1 MKSTFGICKD
11 HRLQLWFVLSAVWAR
26 PTSTPRASLQARS
39 GFVCCQRGR
48 RFSHCK
54 DSAGSRTVG
63 CIRMSLLTHD
73 SVWQQPQ
80 LPRSAVNLGRGLN
93 DSCGH
98 AGLSQCSLNAA
109 LTTAGWHH
117 NLVWTLV
124 PRGNQSQESDPKCGE
139 KDSWNNNSG
148 QRNTHS
154 CCTNNKDANVGCVE
168 TNMDKAV
175 SNPVSVDS
183 VLYPFT
189 QRWLTY
195 QSDKMLACRLM

>member
-11 HRLQLWFVLSAVWAR
+11 HRLWLWFVLSAVWAR
-26 PTSTPRASLQARS
+26 PTSTPRASLQALS

-98 AGLSQCSLNAA
+98 AGLSQCSLNAV

-124 PRGNQSQESDPKCGE
+124 SSGHQSSLKPSGRW
-139 KDSWNNNSG
+139 SWNKTVVWSIFDLK
-148 QRNTHS
+148 RKRYTTMFS
-154 CCTNNKDANVGCVE
+154 
-168 TNMDKAV
+168 
-175 SNPVSVDS
+175 S
-183 VLYPFT
+183 F
-189 QRWLTY
+189 
-195 QSDKMLACRLM
+195 